1 LPPAAAAFYTADMD
15 LLAYLITG
23 AFAGLIAGLLGV
35 GGGLVIV
42 PVLAFLFVRAGFE
55 PGVVMHLAVGTS
67 LATIVFTS
75 ISSVRAHHR
84 HGAVRWPVFW
94 QLTPGIIVGALL
106 GAWLAGFFATDG
118 LRLFFA
124 LFEIGVAL
132 QLAFGMKPRAHA
144 SPGAAAGS
152 AWEHGLAGTVIG
164 AVSALVGIG
173 GGTLTVPWLVW
184 RGTPM
189 RNAVAISSACGL
201 PIATA
206 GAVGFILT
214 GWQVDTLPAQSLGY
228 IYLPAFVG
236 IVVTSVLFAPLGARL
251 AHRLPVVVLKRF
263 FAGFLMI
270 LGIRMLYGL

>member
-1 LPPAAAAFYTADMD
+1 ME
-15 LLAYLITG
+15 LLAYLVTG
-23 AFAGLIAGLLGV
+23 AFAGIIAGLLGV
-35 GGGLVIV
+35 GGGLLIV
-42 PVLAFLFVRAGFE
+42 PVLAFLFSRAGFDA
-55 PGVVMHLAVGTS
+55 GVLMHLAVGTS

-75 ISSVRAHHR
+75 LSSVRAHHR

-144 SPGAAAGS
+144 APGAAAGS

-173 GGTLTVPWLVW
+173 GGTLSVPWLVW

-189 RNAVAISSACGL
+189 RNAVATSAACGL
-201 PIATA
+201 PIAVA
-206 GAVGFILT
+206 GAAGFVMR
-214 GWQVDTLPAQSLGY
+214 GWQLPGLPPYSAGFVHLPALLG
-228 IYLPAFVG
+228 IAA
-236 IVVTSVLFAPLGARL
+236 TSILFAPLGARL
-251 AHRLPVVVLKRF
+251 AHRLPVPVLKRL
-263 FAGFLMI
+263 FAIFLLA